1 MVVASESYF
10 GRARRATSDGEIM
23 RRTIFVLAAAII
35 VAAFGESCGSSSE
48 TKVYD
53 GGGAGG
59 GGQGGSSPGSGA
71 CTLTGN
77 LTAGCEVIAELNQT
91 VTLHSCD
98 AYSNPDLASFYLP
111 NCTTQSV
118 PGTVVSSC
126 PTTGLLGVCN
136 LCGHSSFSY
145 SDVVGANA
153 ANEQSTC
160 IAMGG
165 TWVGN

>member
-1 MVVASESYF
+1 
-10 GRARRATSDGEIM
+10 M
-23 RRTIFVLAAAII
+23 RRTILVLAAAVI
-35 VAAFGESCGSSSE
+35 VAAFGESCGSSTE
-48 TKVYD
+48 TGVYD
-53 GGGAGG
+53 GGGSGS
-59 GGQGGSSPGSGA
+59 GGQGGSGNAGAGGSSSGSGA

-77 LTAGCEVIAELNQT
+77 LTAGCEVIAKLNQT

-145 SDVVGANA
+145 SDVVGASA
-153 ANEQSTC
+153 ANDQSTC
-160 IAMGG
+160 IDIGG